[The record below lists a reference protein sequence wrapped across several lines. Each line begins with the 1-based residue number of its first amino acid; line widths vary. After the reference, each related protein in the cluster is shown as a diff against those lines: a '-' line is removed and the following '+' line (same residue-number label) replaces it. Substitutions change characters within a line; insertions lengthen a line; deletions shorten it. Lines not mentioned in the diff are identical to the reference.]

1 MIPNQTPNPFDY
13 IGYYGPIILLIATI
27 MLMIART
34 KILIL
39 YITFFIFNV
48 FLNGVLKLLIREPR
62 PSGNI
67 LFNDSE
73 NTKKGEQYGMPSGH
87 AQSVAFTTMF
97 LYLFTKPADHYLV
110 MGAGFIGAITLYQ
123 RYKYKRH
130 SISQLLVGTTIGALV
145 ATLCNKIYTHKI

>member
-1 MIPNQTPNPFDY
+1 MEPNPTPFDY
-13 IGYYGPIILLIATI
+13 VGYYGPIILLIATI

-39 YITFFIFNV
+39 YIIFFIINV

-62 PSGNI
+62 PAGNI

-73 NTKKGEQYGMPSGH
+73 NTKASEQYGMPSGH
-87 AQSVAFTTMF
+87 AQSVAYTAMF
-97 LYLFTKPADHYLV
+97 LYLFTKPSNQYLV
-110 MGAGFIGAITLYQ
+110 MGACFIGAITIYQ

-130 SISQLLVGTTIGALV
+130 SISQLLVGTTVGALV
-145 ATLCNKIYTHKI
+145 ATLCNKIYTYKI